1 MGSTLLSSETIFCL
15 NLVIF
20 AVVHHHRPRYR
31 VFGGGI
37 TVSCVFRGTARGY
50 ERMFAPDVQRS
61 ERWKWLIA
69 RSFGCQRVDSRRKPV
84 RPSFNVVT
92 LHIFM
97 QLENLYVRTKMP
109 RSFRQRVR
117 LRYRETHQGY
127 LFTHVF
133 YGCRSRTMDTAL
145 TDYGKKGGA
154 QKQARK
160 TADATTTTH
169 AQPAKWIDFAA
180 ADMSRGGPNECEERD
195 WDSDSDNTTAEK
207 GVVGGCRG
215 NISGMPEQG
224 GEHNQVG
231 AVNGEGKRFG
241 QYGRTE
247 DAASVKGKAEVWL
260 HLLDY

>member
-69 RSFGCQRVDSRRKPV
+69 RSFGCQFSSARASGTESTHTRGTVA
-84 RPSFNVVT
+84 
-92 LHIFM
+92 
-97 QLENLYVRTKMP
+97 
-109 RSFRQRVR
+109 VR
-117 LRYRETHQGY
+117 LKRLTA
-127 LFTHVF
+127 
-133 YGCRSRTMDTAL
+133 RTMDTAL

-169 AQPAKWIDFAA
+169 AQPAKWIDFA

-231 AVNGEGKRFG
+231 AVNGEGKIVG
-241 QYGRTE
+241 
-247 DAASVKGKAEVWL
+247 ASTGPSESVLAGNVNNSIAVWTIRSNRRCC
-260 HLLDY
+260 

>member
-69 RSFGCQRVDSRRKPV
+69 RSFGCQFSSARASGTESTHTRGTVA
-84 RPSFNVVT
+84 
-92 LHIFM
+92 
-97 QLENLYVRTKMP
+97 
-109 RSFRQRVR
+109 VR
-117 LRYRETHQGY
+117 LKR
-127 LFTHVF
+127 L
-133 YGCRSRTMDTAL
+133 TAL
-145 TDYGKKGGA
+145 REERGGSE
-154 QKQARK
+154 QARK